1 MAVLKVE
8 NLCKNFKRQEIL
20 KNLNLTLNEGE
31 VTCLM
36 GPNGVGKTTLMNIIC
51 DLLPK
56 DSGAVFLNG
65 REAKE
70 NREAYVKDL
79 SCIIEA
85 PALYQMLSGYEN
97 LKLAADLNNS
107 SKEQLEEILSLIDLK
122 DAIYKRVK
130 GYSLGM
136 KQRLALGM
144 TLLQNPKLL
153 ILDEPTNGLDLTGVL
168 EFRKLILRLKQ
179 DHKVSVLI
187 STHIMSDVE
196 ILSDRVLFLKDGQ
209 LHVADEIE
217 QLKGKKRIRFM
228 TDHEHQL
235 SELLEGKFQTPLI
248 TQDNK
253 VEIMIDKCQLFEML
267 QVLQEFKSYYFDF
280 EILSPSIESVYQAFY
295 QA

>member
-31 VTCLM
+31 VICLM

-56 DSGAVFLNG
+56 DSGVVLVND
-65 REAKE
+65 REAKQ

-85 PALYQMLSGYEN
+85 PALYEMLSGYEN
-97 LKLAADLNNS
+97 LKLAADLNKS
-107 SKEQLEEILSLIDLK
+107 SKEQLEEIILLINLNGS
-122 DAIYKRVK
+122 IYKKVK

-196 ILSDRVLFLKDGQ
+196 ILSDRVLFLKNGQ

-217 QLKGKKRIRFM
+217 QLKEKKRIRFM

-235 SELLEGKFQTPLI
+235 SELLESKFQTSLI

-253 VEIMIDKCQLFEML
+253 VEIMIDKSQLFEML
-267 QVLQEFKSYYFDF
+267 QVLQEFKSYYLDF
-280 EILSPSIESVYQAFY
+280 EILNPSIESVYQAFY

>member
-56 DSGAVFLNG
+56 DSGVIFVND
-65 REAKE
+65 REAKQ

-85 PALYQMLSGYEN
+85 PSLYEMLSGYEN
-97 LKLAADLNNS
+97 LKLAADLNKS
-107 SKEQLEEILSLIDLK
+107 SKEQLEEIILLINLK
-122 DAIYKRVK
+122 GSVYKKVK

-179 DHKVSVLI
+179 EHKVSVLI

-209 LHVADEIE
+209 LHVADKIE

-253 VEIMIDKCQLFEML
+253 VEIMIDRCQLFEML

>member
-8 NLCKNFKRQEIL
+8 NLCKNFKRQEML

-56 DSGAVFLNG
+56 DSGVIFVND
-65 REAKE
+65 REAKQ

-85 PALYQMLSGYEN
+85 PSLYEMLSGYEN
-97 LKLAADLNNS
+97 LKLAADLNKS
-107 SKEQLEEILSLIDLK
+107 SKEQLEEIILLINLK
-122 DAIYKRVK
+122 GSVYKKVK

-136 KQRLALGM
+136 KQRLGLGM

-153 ILDEPTNGLDLTGVL
+153 ILDEPTNGLDLTGLL

-179 DHKVSVLI
+179 EHKVSVLI

-253 VEIMIDKCQLFEML
+253 VEIMIDRCQLFEML
-267 QVLQEFKSYYFDF
+267 QVLQEFKSY
-280 EILSPSIESVYQAFY
+280 
-295 QA
+295 

>member
-56 DSGAVFLNG
+56 DSGVVLVND
-65 REAKE
+65 REAKQ

-85 PALYQMLSGYEN
+85 PALYEMLSGYEN
-97 LKLAADLNNS
+97 LKLAADLNKS
-107 SKEQLEEILSLIDLK
+107 SKEQLEEIILLINLK
-122 DAIYKRVK
+122 GSIYKKVK

-217 QLKGKKRIRFM
+217 QLKEKKRIRFM
-228 TDHEHQL
+228 TDCEHQL
-235 SELLEGKFQTPLI
+235 SELLESKFQTPLI

-253 VEIMIDKCQLFEML
+253 VEIMIDKSQLFEML
-267 QVLQEFKSYYFDF
+267 QVLQEFKSYYLDF
-280 EILSPSIESVYQAFY
+280 EILNPSIESVYQAFY

>member
-1 MAVLKVE
+1 MAVLMIE
-8 NLCKNFKRQEIL
+8 NLCKSFKKHEIL

-31 VTCLM
+31 VICLM

-51 DLLPK
+51 DLLSK

-196 ILSDRVLFLKDGQ
+196 ILSDRVLFLKNGQ

-217 QLKGKKRIRFM
+217 QLKEKKRIRFM

-235 SELLEGKFQTPLI
+235 SELLESKFQTPLI

-253 VEIMIDKCQLFEML
+253 VEIMIDKSQLFEML
-267 QVLQEFKSYYFDF
+267 QVLQEFKSYYLDF
-280 EILSPSIESVYQAFY
+280 EILNPSIESVYQAFY